1 MPVRGESHLLCPGT
15 GVSMNDHN
23 QFWIGFNLVK
33 GIGPTRVREL
43 IETFGDVR
51 SAWLADPDQLRAAGL
66 NGKLIQRL
74 QAVRREFDWDKMSDQ
89 ISREGITILTWEDPA
104 YPDQL
109 REIPQ
114 SPPVLYVR
122 GRIREEDHQA
132 VAVVGTRRL
141 TSYGRQAAEEIAR
154 FLARRGITVVS
165 GLARGID
172 GIAHRTALEAGG
184 RTLAVLGSGLDRVYP
199 PEHRSLARDICQEG
213 AVVSD
218 YPLGTPP
225 DGSNFPPRNRI
236 VSGLAKIVVVI
247 EAGRKSGALIT
258 ANYAADQ
265 GRDVFAVPGKIYA
278 PKSKGTN
285 FLLKQGAHPLT
296 APEDILDV
304 LEITADGQPEAVQL
318 PLPSNP
324 TEEEV
329 FEVLGLEALHVDEI
343 SSRAGLPI
351 EAVTAA
357 LTMMEIKGM
366 VLKSGSMMYRKA
378 AG

>member
-15 GVSMNDHN
+15 GVSMNDHS

-43 IETFGDVR
+43 VEAFRDVR
-51 SAWLADPDQLRAAGL
+51 SAWLADPDHLRAAGL
-66 NGKLIQRL
+66 SGKLIQRL
-74 QAVRREFDWDKMSDQ
+74 QAVRREFDWEKMSDQ

-122 GRIREEDHQA
+122 GRIRGEDHQA
-132 VAVVGTRRL
+132 VAVVGTRSL

-154 FLARRGITVVS
+154 FLARRRITVIS

-213 AVVSD
+213 AVLSD

-225 DGSNFPPRNRI
+225 EGSNFPPRNRI

-247 EAGRKSGALIT
+247 EAGQKSGALIT
-258 ANYAADQ
+258 ADQ
-265 GRDVFAVPGKIYA
+265 GREVFAVPGKIYA

-304 LEITADGQPEAVQL
+304 LELTADGQPEAVQL

-324 TEEEV
+324 IEEEV

-343 SSRAGLPI
+343 SSRAGLSI

-366 VLKSGSMMYRKA
+366 VLKSGSMMYRKG